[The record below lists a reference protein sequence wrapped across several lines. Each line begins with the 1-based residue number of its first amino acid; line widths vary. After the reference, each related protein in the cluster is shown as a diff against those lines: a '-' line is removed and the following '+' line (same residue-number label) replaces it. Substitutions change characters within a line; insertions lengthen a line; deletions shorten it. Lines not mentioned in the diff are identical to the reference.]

1 MDYNSGIIVYDDIEH
16 KVLDNSENTMIFY
29 DNNGNA
35 EKFTSV
41 KDWTSQVI
49 TKKEE
54 VAKLLT

>member
-41 KDWTSQVI
+41 KDWTS
-49 TKKEE
+49 
-54 VAKLLT
+54 